1 MSDSTLTPPSQQPAG
16 IPPEIR
22 CARDYETLAQRLLPA
37 PTHAYIS
44 GGSGHDRSA
53 SANLAASAQW
63 DIYPRLLREVGAGH
77 TGVTLAGVEYEHPL
91 FLSPVAFHTLAHP
104 AGELDTARA
113 AHAVDACLIASSQ
126 STRTLEEIAAGAGP
140 RRWFQMYLQPRRE
153 DTLDL
158 LRRAEGAGYRAIVL
172 TLDAPLQAPSL
183 RTLAS
188 GFQLPPD
195 CVAANLRGYAPGAAA
210 PPAAAAGPDGS
221 RIFRHM
227 RAAPTWD
234 DVRWLLQHTTLPLWA
249 KGVLHADDAV
259 ALREAGVAGIVV
271 SNHGGRSLDGAPAS
285 LDVLPEVRAALGPGF
300 PLLFDGGV
308 RSGADAFK
316 ALALGANA
324 VGVGRLQ
331 LYALAVA
338 GALGVAHM
346 MTLLRE
352 ELELCMALAGCASVD
367 QITRA
372 CLRHTR
378 SQPC

>member
-1 MSDSTLTPPSQQPAG
+1 MSDTAIPPPSQQPAG

-22 CARDYETLAQRLLPA
+22 CARDYETLARRLLPA
-37 PTHAYIS
+37 PTHAYLS
-44 GGSGHDRSA
+44 GGSGHDRTA
-53 SANLAASAQW
+53 NANLAASAQW

-77 TGVTLAGVEYEHPL
+77 TGITLDGVAYAHPL

-104 AGELDTARA
+104 GAELETARG

-126 STRTLEEIAAGAGP
+126 STRTLEEIAAVAGP

-158 LRRAEGAGYRAIVL
+158 LRRAERAGYRAIVL

-183 RTLAS
+183 RTLEA

-195 CVAANLRGYAPGAAA
+195 CVAANLRGYAPPSAA
-210 PPAAAAGPDGS
+210 PGPGLGGS
-221 RIFRHM
+221 RIFQHM
-227 RAAPTWD
+227 RGAPTWD
-234 DVRWLLQHTTLPLWA
+234 DVRWLLQQTTLPVWA

-259 ALREAGVAGIVV
+259 ALRGAGVAGIVV

-285 LDVLPEVRAALGPGF
+285 LDVLPEVRAALGPDF

-352 ELELCMALAGCASVD
+352 ELELCMALAGCAGVD

-372 CLRHTR
+372 CLRQTR